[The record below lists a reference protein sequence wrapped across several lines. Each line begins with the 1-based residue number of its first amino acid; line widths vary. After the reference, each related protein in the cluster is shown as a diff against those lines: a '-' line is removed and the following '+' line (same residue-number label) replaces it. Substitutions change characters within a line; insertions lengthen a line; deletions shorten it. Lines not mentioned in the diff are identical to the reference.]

1 LTAARRLLD
10 AIVARWNPH
19 QVWLFGS
26 RARGTQTPGSDW
38 DLLVV
43 VPDETPQSALT
54 TESAWKIRVDGGVAA
69 DIVPCT
75 VTDFAEYR
83 DVVNTLSYEAAHHGI
98 LVYGR

>member
-1 LTAARRLLD
+1 
-10 AIVARWNPH
+10 
-19 QVWLFGS
+19 
-26 RARGTQTPGSDW
+26 
-38 DLLVV
+38 VV

>member
-1 LTAARRLLD
+1 M
-10 AIVARWNPH
+10 
-19 QVWLFGS
+19 
-26 RARGTQTPGSDW
+26 
-38 DLLVV
+38 V